1 MNQAAKL
8 YDKLDHSDWLVQLSI
23 QTFFCVISH
32 LIYLAAVK
40 VHSLKLLFMVIFN
53 FMIYSL
59 NFVTMYHIR
68 LLSLLIL
75 LYQNRS
81 LIPCLQIR

>member
-8 YDKLDHSDWLVQLSI
+8 YDKLDHVDWLVQLSI

-32 LIYLAAVK
+32 LICLVAVK

-68 LLSLLIL
+68 L
-75 LYQNRS
+75 
-81 LIPCLQIR
+81 

>member
-8 YDKLDHSDWLVQLSI
+8 YDKLDQGDWLVQLSI

-32 LIYLAAVK
+32 LICSAAVK
-40 VHSLKLLFMVIFN
+40 VHSLKQLFMAIFS

-59 NFVTMYHIR
+59 NFVAMYRIR
-68 LLSLLIL
+68 L
-75 LYQNRS
+75 
-81 LIPCLQIR
+81 

>member
-8 YDKLDHSDWLVQLSI
+8 YDKLDHCDWLVQLSI

-32 LIYLAAVK
+32 LICLDAVK

-68 LLSLLIL
+68 L
-75 LYQNRS
+75 
-81 LIPCLQIR
+81 

>member
-8 YDKLDHSDWLVQLSI
+8 YDKLNHGDWLVQLSI
-23 QTFFCVISH
+23 RTFFCVISH
-32 LIYLAAVK
+32 LICLAAVK
-40 VHSLKLLFMVIFN
+40 VHSLKLLFMAIFS

-68 LLSLLIL
+68 L
-75 LYQNRS
+75 
-81 LIPCLQIR
+81 

>member
-1 MNQAAKL
+1 MNQAVKL

-32 LIYLAAVK
+32 LICSAAVK
-40 VHSLKLLFMVIFN
+40 VHSLKLLFMAIFN

-59 NFVTMYHIR
+59 NFMTTYHIR
-68 LLSLLIL
+68 L
-75 LYQNRS
+75 
-81 LIPCLQIR
+81 

>member
-8 YDKLDHSDWLVQLSI
+8 YDKLDHGDWLVQLSI
-23 QTFFCVISH
+23 QTFFCVISP
-32 LIYLAAVK
+32 LICSVAVK

-68 LLSLLIL
+68 L
-75 LYQNRS
+75 
-81 LIPCLQIR
+81 